1 MYGLMKFQTHPTI
14 VTTVRYLFWAV
25 IAPLLVVQLWIA
37 VSHGG
42 VRVREV
48 FTRAFAPRS
57 MFVYACGFLIFAVA
71 PYLLL
76 QKSIPAQRQW
86 IEISLVAVRLGL
98 SALLIL
104 LGWALTLRALS
115 ILTVA
120 EKS

>member
-1 MYGLMKFQTHPTI
+1 MKFQTHPTI
-14 VTTVRYLFWAV
+14 VTTVRYLFWTV
-25 IAPLLVVQLWIA
+25 IDPLPVLQLWIA
-37 VSHGG
+37 VSYGG
-42 VRVREV
+42 GRGREV
-48 FTRAFAPRS
+48 FARAFAPRS

-76 QKSIPAQRQW
+76 QKSIPAQRPW
-86 IEISLVAVRLGL
+86 IEISLVVVRLGL

-120 EKS
+120 EKP

>member
-1 MYGLMKFQTHPTI
+1 MYSTSI
-14 VTTVRYLFWAV
+14 NATVRYLFWAV
-25 IAPLLVVQLWIA
+25 IAPLLVVHLWIA
-37 VSHGG
+37 VSYGG

-48 FTRAFAPRS
+48 FSRAFAPQS

-98 SALLIL
+98 TALLIL